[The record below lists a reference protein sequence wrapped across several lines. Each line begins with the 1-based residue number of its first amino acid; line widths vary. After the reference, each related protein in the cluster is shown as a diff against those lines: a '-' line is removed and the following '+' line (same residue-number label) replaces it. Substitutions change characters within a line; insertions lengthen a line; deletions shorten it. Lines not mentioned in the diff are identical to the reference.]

1 MIKEL
6 NHIGLFT
13 ANMDVSRHFY
23 VDILGGVV
31 IRDFKNAE
39 HLSQLVFIQ
48 LALGVIELI
57 RVPPDASNK
66 GLAHVAYLI
75 DAERT
80 LDENY
85 QYLHGRGMTF
95 TVLPKPT
102 SAGDGRLTFFQD
114 FSGAIFELIQREE
127 NIRIR
132 DLAAL
137 QARQQ
142 ANRQVSPSVTAPV
155 GLATVSPKQPA
166 IAAFNHV
173 TIQIPPEKAES
184 CDRFYTTDMGL
195 MRSTS
200 SVTPDGR
207 KTLYAIGSDRIELHE
222 TLTGVP
228 VQPLCKICFGVD
240 GCAAMRSYL
249 IDQGITS
256 SPIMIDPDG
265 TSLFTT
271 SGPDGESIEWTDR
284 IES

>member
-13 ANMDVSRHFY
+13 ANMDVSRRFY

-31 IRDFKNAE
+31 IRDFKNAD

-75 DAERT
+75 DAERS

-85 QYLHGRGMTF
+85 LHLHNRGMTF

-137 QARQQ
+137 HARRQADQQ
-142 ANRQVSPSVTAPV
+142 FSRPVTM
-155 GLATVSPKQPA
+155 SNQPD

-173 TIQIPPEKAES
+173 TIQIPPEKAEP
-184 CDRFYTTDMGL
+184 CDLFYTSDMGFL
-195 MRSTS
+195 RIGSRM
-200 SVTPDGR
+200 TPEGR
-207 KTLYAIGSDRIELHE
+207 KTLYALGSDRIELHE
-222 TLTGVP
+222 TLAGVP
-228 VQPLCKICFGVD
+228 GQPLCKICFGAD
-240 GCAAMRSYL
+240 DCAAMRSYL
-249 IDQGITS
+249 INQGIAC
-256 SPIMIDPDG
+256 SPISADSDG
-265 TSLFTT
+265 ASLFTT

-284 IES
+284 IET